1 MRKEY
6 TKIMNA
12 AGISKPNRILLDKL
26 NREVKGPFNVS
37 KVSEILEISLNRARR
52 LVAYWAS
59 RGWLT
64 RIKKGLFITVPLGAI
79 SPSERKEDPW
89 IVATIV
95 FEPCYIGGWSACEHL
110 GLTDQI
116 FKDIVVFTS
125 RKVRR
130 RKINIQDT
138 TYIVRNIN
146 KEKIFG
152 TKIVWREQTKVN
164 VSDSSRTLVDIL
176 NEPYL
181 GGGIRNVAGIV
192 KEYFTR
198 EDKDEVKVLDYILK
212 LGNRTIYKRL
222 GYLVKLLKINSPKVI
237 EICKKNVSSG
247 YSNLDP
253 SLPPKGKLLRK
264 WNLRINASL
273 KLENI

>member
-1 MRKEY
+1 MRREY
-6 TKIMNA
+6 TKIMGA
-12 AGISKPNRILLDKL
+12 AGISTHNRILLDKL
-26 NREVKGPFNVS
+26 NREAKGPFNVAE
-37 KVSEILEISLNRARR
+37 VSEILEIRLNRARR

-79 SPSERKEDPW
+79 NPAERKEDPW
-89 IVATIV
+89 IVATSV
-95 FEPCYIGGWSACEHL
+95 FEPCYIGGWSACEHW

-130 RKINIQDT
+130 QKINIQDT
-138 TYIVRNIN
+138 TYIVRNIS

-164 VSDSSRTLVDIL
+164 VSDLSRTLIDIL

-181 GGGIRNVAGIV
+181 GGGIRNVASIV

-198 EDKDEVKVLDYILK
+198 EDKDEANLLDYILR
-212 LGNRTIYKRL
+212 LGNRAIYKRL
-222 GYLVKLLKINSPKVI
+222 GYLVELLKINSPKII
-237 EICKKNVSSG
+237 EVCKKNISSG

-253 SLPPKGKLLRK
+253 SLPPKGKLLRR

-273 KLENI
+273 KPENI